1 MAVSAV
7 VMVAVSAVVMV
18 AVSAV
23 VMVAGC
29 GCISCGALGDGGWMW
44 LYQLW

>member
-1 MAVSAV
+1 M
-7 VMVAVSAVVMV
+7 

-29 GCISCGALGDGGWMW
+29 GCISCGDGGWMWLYQLCALGDGGWMW

>member
-1 MAVSAV
+1 M
-7 VMVAVSAVVMV
+7 

-29 GCISCGALGDGGWMW
+29 GCISCGALRDGGCRPVCEE
-44 LYQLW
+44 